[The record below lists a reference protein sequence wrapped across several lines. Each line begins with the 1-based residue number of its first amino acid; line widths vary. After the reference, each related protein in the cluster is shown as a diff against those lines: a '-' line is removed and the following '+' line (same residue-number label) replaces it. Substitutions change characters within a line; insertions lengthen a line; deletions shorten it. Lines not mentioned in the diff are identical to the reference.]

1 MRLAPPG
8 EAVEITTPDALT
20 KQESLEVSWLGPRP
34 AWLADIQASGTLDG
48 VSLTSTVT
56 SSTRIVHL
64 ARDAPTTPAA
74 IRAAHPHAAIVADLG
89 AVASRPAES
98 VLAAFAAADVVMV
111 ESQADMRRACEL
123 APALEGKVTV
133 APDAI
138 DLEWHAP
145 EEALN
150 RLQGAY
156 IRRFRRLHR
165 LAHPSILFVG
175 PYTPAGGLD
184 VAIAAAYRLR
194 EQFEDVRLAAVPLG
208 SVDRKYL
215 DRCEMEALALGHR
228 GIVEWT
234 VTDEDLRCWYATAT
248 VVCCPWREPVEAP
261 VAPALA
267 AAAARPFVGS
277 DLPVFRQSLR
287 PPEAPALVPPGD
299 VDALVAGLAPLLAD
313 LDLSSRLGA
322 SARETLETAGSS
334 VAAATR
340 LAAVWKALAERSL
353 TEVA

>member
-8 EAVEITTPDALT
+8 EAVEITTPDAVT
-20 KQESLEVSWLGPRP
+20 KQESLEVAWLGPRP
-34 AWLADIQASGTLDG
+34 AWLAEIQASGTLDG

-56 SSTRIVHL
+56 SNTRIVHL
-64 ARDAPTTPAA
+64 ARDVPTTAA
-74 IRAAHPHAAIVADLG
+74 EIRQAHPHAAIVADLG
-89 AVASRPAES
+89 AVADSA
-98 VLAAFAAADVVMV
+98 LAASAVADVVLV
-111 ESQADMRRACEL
+111 ESHADMRRACEL

-165 LAHPSILFVG
+165 LAHPSLLFVG

-194 EQFEDVRLAAVPLG
+194 EQFEDVRLAAIPLG
-208 SVDRKYL
+208 PVDRKYL

-287 PPEAPALVPPGD
+287 PPDAPELVPSGD
-299 VDALVAGLAPLLAD
+299 VAALVAGLAPLLAD

-322 SARETLETAGSS
+322 SARETAEAAGSS

-353 TEVA
+353 TEAA